1 MTDFQSTTH
10 SNETRQQARSS
21 PTKARQERVVG
32 SIVLD
37 ADEQQPQQLMM
48 MRTSSSSTTATTT
61 ARARRALRR
70 WWRRGRSSSRG
81 RSLLWRLFAL
91 WAVVPVRF
99 VWIDRIGLGVGWV
112 GWGGKVDRSIEPR
125 GLPFP
130 NPSRMTPHTRHTR
143 HTHHITIKGSSL
155 VPLWLLSLLLGRGG
169 MGIGGGL
176 RQLVLGGDASASSG
190 GGNSMANDPC
200 MQDQGRWTVWEEW
213 RQCRQEQGQEGG
225 GEEEE
230 EGWLWAAPRH
240 WEEEE
245 EGEEAS
251 AVLVELGPN
260 SKNDDG
266 DGNGTDNDARRLRAL
281 RYTVR
286 NALENLPVPWPV
298 QVVTASDAVEAAVRE
313 AFVGEVGVG
322 KIVVVRV
329 AEDEAEEEEGEEVG
343 GKSSGSSSTS
353 DGQVRERVCVNGW
366 CGRFVS
372 EMTASPLP
380 SLAY

>member
-10 SNETRQQARSS
+10 SNEIRQQAGSS
-21 PTKARQERVVG
+21 PTKARQESVVR

-37 ADEQQPQQLMM
+37 ADEQQQPQQLMM
-48 MRTSSSSTTATTT
+48 MRTSSSSTTTTTT

-130 NPSRMTPHTRHTR
+130 NPSRVTPHTRHTR

-245 EGEEAS
+245 EGEEGAS
-251 AVLVELGPN
+251 AVLVELGPT

-266 DGNGTDNDARRLRAL
+266 NGNGNGTDNDARRLRAL

-322 KIVVVRV
+322 KIVVVRM
-329 AEDEAEEEEGEEVG
+329 DEEEEEDKVVG
-343 GKSSGSSSTS
+343 DSSSSGG
-353 DGQVRERVCVNGW
+353 GQVRGCACV
-366 CGRFVS
+366 
-372 EMTASPLP
+372 
-380 SLAY
+380 